1 MIVWSIQ
8 KERCLKVKE
17 LINLQL
23 MIFSLIVIGLILKK
37 TGIIGTTGQK
47 NITDLVVDL
56 ILPCNIIKSF
66 MVEFS
71 MDIARNFAGILLIS
85 ILIQVVSVI
94 LGKILFARTPEGR
107 QKCLKYGTICSN
119 AGFMGNPIAEGVF
132 GSMGLTL
139 ASIYLIPQRIMMWSE
154 GISIFTEAPSKKEL
168 TKKVLTHPCI
178 IACGVGIVLMLT
190 GWRPPVF
197 ASEVI
202 TSISNC
208 NTAMSM
214 MVIGMIL
221 ADADPRTLVD
231 KDIIFYTVL
240 RLAVMPFLVWLP
252 CQLLGVDSLVKGVS
266 VLLAAMPAG
275 ATTSILA
282 SKYDGDAEFAVKLV
296 VFSTAA
302 SLISTPVWSMLL
314 L

>member
-1 MIVWSIQ
+1 M
-8 KERCLKVKE
+8 KVKE

-23 MIFSLIVIGLILKK
+23 MIFSMIIIGLVLKKVGVIGK
-37 TGIIGTTGQK
+37 TGQK

-71 MDIARNFAGILLIS
+71 MDIAKNFAGILLIS
-85 ILIQVVSVI
+85 ILIQVASVI
-94 LGKILFARTPEGR
+94 LGKVLFVRTSEGR

-154 GISIFTEAPSKKEL
+154 GIAIFTEAPSRKEL
-168 TKKVLTHPCI
+168 TRKVLTHPCI

-190 GWRPPVF
+190 GWTPPVF
-197 ASEVI
+197 LNEVI

-221 ADADPRTLVD
+221 VDADPWTLVD
-231 KDIIFYTVL
+231 KDILFYTVI
-240 RLAVMPFLVWLP
+240 RLAVIPFLVWIP
-252 CQLLGVDSLVKGVS
+252 CELLGVDSLVKGVS

-275 ATTSILA
+275 ATTTILA

-302 SLISTPVWSMLL
+302 SLISTPLWSIVLL
-314 L
+314 

>member
-1 MIVWSIQ
+1 M
-8 KERCLKVKE
+8 KVKE

-23 MIFSLIVIGLILKK
+23 MIFSMIIIGLVLKKVGVIGK
-37 TGIIGTTGQK
+37 TGQK

-71 MDIARNFAGILLIS
+71 MDIAKNFAGILLIS
-85 ILIQVVSVI
+85 ILIQVASVI
-94 LGKILFARTPEGR
+94 LGKVLFVRTSEGR

-154 GISIFTEAPSKKEL
+154 GIAIFTEAPSRKEL
-168 TKKVLTHPCI
+168 TRKVLTHPCI

-190 GWRPPVF
+190 GWTPPVF
-197 ASEVI
+197 LNEVI

-231 KDIIFYTVL
+231 KDILFYTVI
-240 RLAVMPFLVWLP
+240 RLAVIPFFVWLP
-252 CQLLGVDSLVKGVS
+252 CELLGVDSLVKGVS

-275 ATTSILA
+275 ATTTILA

-302 SLISTPVWSMLL
+302 SLISTPLWSMALL
-314 L
+314 

>member
-1 MIVWSIQ
+1 M
-8 KERCLKVKE
+8 KVKE
-17 LINLQL
+17 LINLLL
-23 MIFSLIVIGLILKK
+23 MIFSLIVIGLIMKK
-37 TGIIGTTGQK
+37 TGIIGKTGQK
-47 NITDLVVDL
+47 NITDLVVNL

-85 ILIQVVSVI
+85 VLIQVASVL
-94 LGKILFARTPEGR
+94 LGKVLFVKTSEER
-107 QKCLKYGTICSN
+107 QKCLKYGIICSN

-154 GISIFTEAPSKKEL
+154 GIVIFTEAPSKKEL
-168 TKKVLTHPCI
+168 TKKVITHPCI
-178 IACGVGIVLMLT
+178 IACGIGIVLMLT
-190 GWRPPVF
+190 GWTPPVF
-197 ASEVI
+197 VNEVI
-202 TSISNC
+202 TSVSNC

-240 RLAVMPFLVWLP
+240 RLAVMPFLVWIP

-302 SLISTPVWSMLL
+302 SLISTPLWSMILL
-314 L
+314 

>member
-1 MIVWSIQ
+1 M
-8 KERCLKVKE
+8 KVKE

-23 MIFSLIVIGLILKK
+23 MIFSMIIIGLVLKKVGVIGK
-37 TGIIGTTGQK
+37 TGQK

-71 MDIARNFAGILLIS
+71 MDIAKNFAGILLIS
-85 ILIQVVSVI
+85 ILIQVASVI
-94 LGKILFARTPEGR
+94 LGKVLFVRTSEGR

-154 GISIFTEAPSKKEL
+154 GIAIFTEAPSRKEL
-168 TKKVLTHPCI
+168 TRKVLTHPCI

-190 GWRPPVF
+190 GWTPPVF
-197 ASEVI
+197 LNEVI

-221 ADADPRTLVD
+221 VDADPRTLVD
-231 KDIIFYTVL
+231 KDILFYTAI
-240 RLAVMPFLVWLP
+240 RLAVIPFLVWIP
-252 CQLLGVDSLVKGVS
+252 CELLGVDSLVKGVS

-275 ATTSILA
+275 ATTTILA

-302 SLISTPVWSMLL
+302 SLISTPLWSIVLL
-314 L
+314 